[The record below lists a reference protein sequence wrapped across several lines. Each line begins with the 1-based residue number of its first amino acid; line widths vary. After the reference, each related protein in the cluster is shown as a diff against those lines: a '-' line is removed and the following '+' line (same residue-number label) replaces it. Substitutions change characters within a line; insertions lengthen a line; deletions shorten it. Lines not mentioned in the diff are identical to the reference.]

1 MFEGLSSKSML
12 ADQIGNFN
20 FVWSLRTITVE
31 LRTAVSVSDI
41 EPKWS
46 GSYPQGLPRPR
57 VPVSSCCEDQASP

>member
-1 MFEGLSSKSML
+1 ML
-12 ADQIGNFN
+12 ADQIGGFN

-46 GSYPQGLPRPR
+46 GSYPQGLPR
-57 VPVSSCCEDQASP
+57 VPVSSCCEDPASP